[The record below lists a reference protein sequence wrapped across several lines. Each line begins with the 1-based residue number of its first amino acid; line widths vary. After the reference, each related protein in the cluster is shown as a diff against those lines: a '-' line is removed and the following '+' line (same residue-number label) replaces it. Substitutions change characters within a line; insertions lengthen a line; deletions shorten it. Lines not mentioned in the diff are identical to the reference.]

1 MNNLGAVDVAILPI
15 GGKFTMSIHKA
26 VDAAIAIEP
35 KVVIPV
41 HRFKADPEGFANIIR
56 EKSNISVIPLKIG
69 ETYQI

>member
-1 MNNLGAVDVAILPI
+1 
-15 GGKFTMSIHKA
+15 MSIHEA